1 MKIIILLTFF
11 LSSQTY
17 ACRVATFDMPPW
29 VKAQKTNTPAYMN
42 DIVAMAFE
50 EMGQK
55 VEWIT
60 HQYNLG
66 PETLFKKKAD
76 LFIGAVLDFDSNT
89 RRKLSFTPFV
99 RFNYVLIEQKNHP
112 NASHQLSSDVSV
124 GIMKNYKSARMNLE
138 KFGVNIIE
146 AQRHEL
152 LNLLNKKK
160 INYIIDVHATYLY
173 FLGEKL
179 RIENKF
185 NYIKDD
191 QDTNFGGV
199 VGLRK
204 SQCQETFRKGL
215 SKLFQKKKGLKNSV
229 SLYPKWMPE
238 IFLSDKDIIINQI
251 N

>member
-1 MKIIILLTFF
+1 MKVFILLTLL
-11 LSSQTY
+11 LSLQTY

-29 VKAQKTNTPAYMN
+29 VKAKKASTPAYMN

-66 PETLFKKKAD
+66 PETLINKKAD
-76 LFIGAVLDFDSNT
+76 LFIGAVLDFDSST

-138 KFGVNIIE
+138 RFGVNIIE
-146 AQRHEL
+146 AQRDEL
-152 LNLLNKKK
+152 LTLLDKKK
-160 INYIIDVHATYLY
+160 INYIIDVHATYLF

-179 RIENKF
+179 RKKNKY
-185 NYIKDD
+185 NYIKDA

-199 VGLRK
+199 IGLRK
-204 SQCQETFRKGL
+204 SQCQDTFRKGL
-215 SKLFQKKKGLKNSV
+215 NKLFQKKKDLKKSV
-229 SLYPKWMPE
+229 SYYPKWMPE
-238 IFLSDKDIIINQI
+238 IFLSDKDIIINQM